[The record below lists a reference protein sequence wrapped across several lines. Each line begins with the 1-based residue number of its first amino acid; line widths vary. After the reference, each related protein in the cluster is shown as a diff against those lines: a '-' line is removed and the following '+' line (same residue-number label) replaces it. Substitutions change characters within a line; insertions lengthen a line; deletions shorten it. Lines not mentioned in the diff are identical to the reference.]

1 MKISRLPKSRKCKT
15 TRKTMFN
22 KQSQAQ
28 RAMMRVIS
36 HDPSAEM
43 FNLHTYICPDCGHW
57 HFGNRKWFEM
67 QQVGDNT
74 VSAAAK

>member
-1 MKISRLPKSRKCKT
+1 MKRRISNPRKCRT

-22 KQSQAQ
+22 NQYQAS

-43 FNLHTYICPDCGHW
+43 FNLHTYVCPDCGKW
-57 HFGNRKWFEM
+57 HFGNKKWFEM
-67 QQVGDNT
+67 KQFGDNLASLT
-74 VSAAAK
+74 AK